1 MVQHLQFNQLCVIHH
16 INKMKDKSIIIA
28 DVEEALDKIKNP
40 FMIKKTSQKSGYRV
54 DVLQYNKGCICQ
66 AHSQ

>member
-1 MVQHLQFNQLCVIHH
+1 
-16 INKMKDKSIIIA
+16 MKDKSIIIA

-54 DVLQYNKGCICQ
+54 DVLQYNKGCI
-66 AHSQ
+66 

>member
-1 MVQHLQFNQLCVIHH
+1 
-16 INKMKDKSIIIA
+16 MKDKSIIIA

-54 DVLQYNKGCICQ
+54 DVLQYNKGCIWQ